1 MKKLKR
7 SRTDKQI
14 MGVCGG
20 LAEYFNVDSTLV
32 RVGYLIFTF
41 FGAGSPLLLYF
52 LLAMIMP
59 EE

>member
-1 MKKLKR
+1 MKKLRK
-7 SRTDKQI
+7 SSTDRQVA
-14 MGVCGG
+14 GVCGG

-41 FGAGSPLLLYF
+41 FGVGSPLLLYF